1 MHRAGKSR
9 SWIYA
14 ALAFLIVAI
23 GAISPDAKI
32 QRVLAGPRPDHAQDA
47 SDEPIEETVAD
58 LAAGRVVIAVVK
70 GAILVG
76 TVENPI
82 EAQTRPPVPVAM
94 VGSRLGVILGP
105 VDWSSPSSKQQ
116 IADLNRELPHL
127 RGRLVADTPHLQE
140 SQGGEEATDLEGI
153 GQGVLERLNQ
163 IVQDLHG
170 EIDLPADQPFEE
182 LIIVDYLSGYGPE
195 VWQLNFGLKQEEAKE
210 EFWTTRVL
218 RPSYL
223 QLYPP
228 EKKQPHTLVEFD
240 YPPANTPPSL
250 LDLLR
255 QNDARLDSLR
265 HSDPAMWQ
273 VAQRLLDG
281 ESEKIPEND
290 AVQFM
295 RAAMNILAPPHARE
309 TMASLTEDAGF
320 AWILPPPAEPAPAA
334 NAQQKQRPSGAPTLV
349 KP

>member
-1 MHRAGKSR
+1 MFRTGKRR
-9 SWIYA
+9 SWTCATLALSVA
-14 ALAFLIVAI
+14 ALAATFPGAKHSRAVA
-23 GAISPDAKI
+23 ASRA
-32 QRVLAGPRPDHAQDA
+32 AEQDT
-47 SDEPIEETVAD
+47 SDSPIEETVAD
-58 LAAGRVVIAVVK
+58 LAAGRVIIAVVK
-70 GAILVG
+70 DAILVG
-76 TVENPI
+76 TIENPI

-94 VGSRLGVILGP
+94 VGTRLGVILGP
-105 VDWSSPSSKQQ
+105 VDWSSPSSKEQ

-163 IVQDLHG
+163 IAQDLHG
-170 EIDLPADQPFEE
+170 EIDLPANEPFEQ

-195 VWQLNFGLKQEEAKE
+195 VWQLSFGLKQEEAKE

-223 QLYPP
+223 QFYPP

-240 YPPANTPPSL
+240 YPTENTPPSL

-255 QNDARLDSLR
+255 QNDSRFESLR
-265 HSDPAMWQ
+265 HSDPTMAQ
-273 VAQRLLDG
+273 VAQDFLDG
-281 ESEKIPEND
+281 ESEKIPATD
-290 AVQFM
+290 AVQFL
-295 RAAMNILAPPHARE
+295 RAAMNILAPPRARQ
-309 TMASLTEDAGF
+309 TMASLTEDTGL
-320 AWILPPPAEPAPAA
+320 AWILPPPAEPASP
-334 NAQQKQRPSGAPTLV
+334 AQQKERPAGAPSLL